1 MGRAECPRSRTLIG
15 HGSRKRCGQ
24 VSLSGP
30 KRRHHLCW
38 AMHRQKHSLDLNT
51 LRLSLIA
58 RAFLAIWTSSAFTT
72 ILHVVLVDTESF
84 VDFGTEG
91 VIVVDPIIMSVGQR
105 YRRLELY
112 SQAKQFITFHF

>member
-1 MGRAECPRSRTLIG
+1 MGRAECPQSRTLIG

-24 VSLSGP
+24 LSLSCP
-30 KRRHHLCW
+30 NRRRRLCW
-38 AMHRQKHSLDLNT
+38 AMHGWKHSLGLNT

-84 VDFGTEG
+84 VDFGTKG
-91 VIVVDPIIMSVGQR
+91 VIVVDPIIMSVRQR
-105 YRRLELY
+105 YCGIELY